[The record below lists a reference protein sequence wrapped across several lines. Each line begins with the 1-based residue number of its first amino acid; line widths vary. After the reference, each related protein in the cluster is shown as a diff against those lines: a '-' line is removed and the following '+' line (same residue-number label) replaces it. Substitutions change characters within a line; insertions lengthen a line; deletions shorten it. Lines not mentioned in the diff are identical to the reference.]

1 MMAQT
6 ATEWHGSRMSTKRS
20 QTGGID
26 WQRVT
31 ILVVE
36 NNSSDARLVGNA
48 FSHIDNASVKI
59 VATLQEAFQA
69 LKEGPFDLIVS
80 ALSLADGQGT
90 ALLSDS
96 ATPVILLIEPDD
108 ENGAVTAMNSGALDY
123 VIKTPKS
130 IRRVPQISI
139 EALSEWNHLRRQREM
154 EEELRFNKR
163 ALQLKHFELQEL
175 FNQVSSGKKEWE
187 QTMDCLQDIIVL
199 TDDNGRVLRTNQKFT
214 ELSRKSYEQILG
226 IKLTDTLADLAIILD
241 EKRTPANFEYFH
253 QPTGRWYWINTYE
266 VDNLD
271 CGTGTV
277 IAGHDYTELRELNR
291 CLEESNLSLQQKRN
305 ELEEAYHQLKTTQ
318 EKVLHQEKMAT
329 IGQLTAGVAH
339 EINNPVG
346 YILSNMT
353 TLTNYLRKLKQYVD
367 AQSELIKTSITP
379 EKTTS
384 LQGLARELKIDF
396 VLDDLDQL
404 VSESIDGADRVK
416 KIVTDLKS
424 FSRADQGVLEECDIN
439 ELLDACINI
448 VWNELKYKTT
458 LYREYGDL
466 STLLCYPLQLNQV
479 MTNLLINA
487 AQAIENQG
495 DITVK
500 TWAEG
505 GQLCIAVTDTGC
517 GIPPEQIKR
526 IFDPFYT
533 TKDLGSGTGLG
544 LSVSYEIVRKHHGE
558 ISVKSTLG
566 GGSTFTVCLPCG
578 NEVDHDEKT

>member
-6 ATEWHGSRMSTKRS
+6 ATEWYGSRMSGERS
-20 QTGGID
+20 QSGGVD
-26 WQRVT
+26 WQGGT

-36 NNSSDARLVGNA
+36 NNSTDARLVENA
-48 FSHIDNASVKI
+48 FSHGNNASVKT

-69 LKEGPFDLIVS
+69 LHEGSFDLIIS
-80 ALSLADGQGT
+80 ALSLPDGQGT

-96 ATPVILLIEPDD
+96 ATPVILLTEPTDK
-108 ENGAVTAMNSGALDY
+108 NGAITAMNSGALDY

-130 IRRVPQISI
+130 LRRVPQISI
-139 EALSEWNHLRRQREM
+139 EALSEWKHLRRQREM
-154 EEELRFNKR
+154 EEELRSSKR
-163 ALQLKHFELQEL
+163 ALQLKHFELEEL

-187 QTMDCLQDIIVL
+187 QTMDCLQDIIIL

-214 ELSRKSYEQILG
+214 ELSGRSYEQILG
-226 IKLTDTLADLAIILD
+226 IKLTDTLADLALILGR
-241 EKRTPANFEYFH
+241 KHNPASFEYFH
-253 QPTGRWYWINTYE
+253 QPTERWYWINTYE
-266 VDNLD
+266 VDNLA

-291 CLEESNLSLQQKRN
+291 CLEESNLSLQQKGN
-305 ELEEAYHQLKTTQ
+305 ELEEAYHQLKATQ

-367 AQSELIKTSITP
+367 AQSELIKTSIAP
-379 EKTTS
+379 EETSS
-384 LQGLARELKIDF
+384 LQELARELKIDF

-416 KIVTDLKS
+416 KIVSDLKS

-439 ELLDACINI
+439 ALLDACINI

-458 LYREYGDL
+458 LHREYGDL
-466 STLLCYPLQLNQV
+466 PKLLCYPLQLNQV

-487 AQAIENQG
+487 SQAIEKQG

-500 TWAEG
+500 TWTKG
-505 GQLCIAVTDTGC
+505 GQLRIAVSDTGC
-517 GIPPEQIKR
+517 GIPPEQLKR

-533 TKDLGSGTGLG
+533 TKELGSGTGLG
-544 LSVSYEIVRKHHGE
+544 LSISYEIIRKHHGE
-558 ISVKSTLG
+558 INVQSAPGV
-566 GGSTFTVCLPCG
+566 GSTFTVCLPFG
-578 NEVDHDEKT
+578 NEADHDEKK